1 MRTPESLAA
10 APRKSGAVHKTMALR
25 GIILCMWSLIIRAV
39 IVLVVELTVAAAINH
54 SPSLSVQAAT
64 NQFVPCG
71 QRSLAYPSRSVD
83 HPAVDIRPRV

>member
-1 MRTPESLAA
+1 MAA
-10 APRKSGAVHKTMALR
+10 HAEGFYRVEPSFYGLR
-25 GIILCMWSLIIRAV
+25 EKVAQFWSLIIRAV

-54 SPSLSVQAAT
+54 SPSLSVQAAA
-64 NQFVPCG
+64 NQLVPCG